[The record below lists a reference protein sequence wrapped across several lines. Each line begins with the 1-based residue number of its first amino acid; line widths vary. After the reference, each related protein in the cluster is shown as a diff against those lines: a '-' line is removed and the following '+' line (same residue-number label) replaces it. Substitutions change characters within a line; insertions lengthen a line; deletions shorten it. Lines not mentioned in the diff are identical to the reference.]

1 MNTIVETKPGFV
13 KIDMNIVRNIH
24 KDSFKQAIV
33 KSFVQLGASTNIKI
47 IAEGIET
54 KEELKTLI
62 RLGVYAGQG
71 YYFQDPRASFLIYQ
85 KALFPPFPDTISKL
99 RITETTIPVITL
111 LVP

>member
-71 YYFQDPRASFLIYQ
+71 YYFQRPASKLLNISESIISS
-85 KALFPPFPDTISKL
+85 FPDTISKL